1 MEETN
6 RYARQCT
13 AHEPDRRWRETN
25 VEKVTAYFGLNIL
38 FGIKKLPDTHLY
50 WSKDATLGV
59 PYVQKVMPRDRFD
72 KLTQYLH
79 INDNEKAAPRGH
91 RDHDKLFKIRPLFEV
106 VNSKFLK
113 EYQPSQNVSVDE
125 ANIAFKG
132 QLAMKQYLP
141 MKPVKRGSQCG
152 CVRTLQMVL
161 FVICKSTP
169 QRKMTAQLNTDSV
182 TVLFEI

>member
-1 MEETN
+1 M
-6 RYARQCT
+6 
-13 AHEPDRRWRETN
+13 
-25 VEKVTAYFGLNIL
+25 TAYFGLNIL
-38 FGIKKLPDTHLY
+38 FGITRLPDTRLY

-59 PYVQKVMPRDRFD
+59 PYAQKVMPRDRFD

-91 RDHDKLFKIRPLFEV
+91 RDQDKLFKIRPLFEV

-141 MKPVKRGSQCG
+141 MKPVKRGIKVWMCADASND
-152 CVRTLQMVL
+152 
-161 FVICKSTP
+161 FVCNMQVYTGKKDGRAT
-169 QRKMTAQLNTDSV
+169 
-182 TVLFEI
+182 